1 VSGRAATSQT
11 PSSEV
16 VEQRLLDAARV
27 LRETLVRVHPSF
39 RFEERLAGRLASR
52 SPGGT
57 AEEVVTAQDAEP
69 FDRATLIPFPLPAP
83 VASLEVLPGAFDA
96 EIAFGAAGSALDASA
111 SGDRSAWWGQLP
123 RGALIGGA
131 IASGFSIAGAALLA
145 RRWRQR
151 PPRVAHSGRGAA

>member
-1 VSGRAATSQT
+1 VIGRAATSQT

-16 VEQRLLDAARV
+16 VEPRLVDAARV

-52 SPGGT
+52 ALSDSAERVIT
-57 AEEVVTAQDAEP
+57 AHDAEP
-69 FDRATLIPFPLPAP
+69 FDGATLIPFPLPAP
-83 VASLEVLPGAFDA
+83 VANLEALP
-96 EIAFGAAGSALDASA
+96 DASG
-111 SGDRSAWWGQLP
+111 SGNRIAWWGQLP

-151 PPRVAHSGRGAA
+151 PSRVAHSGRGAA

>member
-1 VSGRAATSQT
+1 VTGRLATSQAQQ
-11 PSSEV
+11 SEV
-16 VEQRLLDAARV
+16 VDHGVLDAARV

-52 SPGGT
+52 T
-57 AEEVVTAQDAEP
+57 RIRAVDDARADAAERDAEA
-69 FDRATLIPFPLPAP
+69 FGGSAVIPFPLPAP
-83 VASLEVLPGAFDA
+83 MAAIEALPGAFDPDGDLAVFATVA
-96 EIAFGAAGSALDASA
+96 E
-111 SGDRSAWWGQLP
+111 RPAWWEQVP

-151 PPRVAHSGRGAA
+151 PPRVAQSGRGAA